1 MTEKKIEEI
10 PADQLSIDPRVQR
23 LLDPVRVRKIADRW
37 NDDMVGI
44 LAVSHRKALF
54 MGSPGDVDVAEEFVV
69 LDGQTRYEAFKLVC
83 GEATVAPLTCQV
95 YEGLTLPEEAAIFL
109 EHNDR
114 KAVHVRDRFRLAVT
128 AKEEWAVN
136 IADIT
141 AHFGW
146 VAQGFGKADAKHRRY
161 NCIGTVERI
170 YRADDG
176 VALRRTLEVI
186 SNSWNGSTDAVST
199 ETIGGIG
206 GLFAKHPEI
215 EPKQVQGLV
224 VKLRHTTP
232 AQFIGEV
239 ATAKRHYGTTLGAAA
254 YTHVKG
260 IYNRGRKPE
269 NQV

>member
-1 MTEKKIEEI
+1 MTEKKITEI
-10 PADQLSIDPRVQR
+10 PADHLSIDPRVQR
-23 LLDPVRVRKIADRW
+23 LLDPARVRKIADRW

-44 LAVSHRKALF
+44 LTVSHRQALS
-54 MGSPGDVDVAEEFVV
+54 MAAPGDVGVDEEFVV

-83 GEATVAPLTCQV
+83 GEATVAPLLCQV

-128 AKEEWAVN
+128 AGEEWAVN
-136 IADIT
+136 IAYIT
-141 AHFGW
+141 DHFGW
-146 VAQGFGKADAKHRRY
+146 VAQGYGTADAKHRRY

-186 SNSWNGSTDAVST
+186 SNAWNGATDAVST
-199 ETIGGIG
+199 ETVSGIG
-206 GLFAKHPEI
+206 GLFAKHPTL

-224 VKLRHTTP
+224 VKLRHMTP
-232 AQFIGEV
+232 GAFIGEV
-239 ATAKRHYGTTLGAAA
+239 ATAKRHYGSTLTAAA
-254 YTHVKG
+254 YTHTKG